1 MCTSCTWKTR
11 NYNLCKKGEIYVLIF
26 SDNKLLSSLSNVLN
40 KIQNLFLETTLF
52 KKKIPKYVFLAVAEF
67 DFLYTKHV
75 SCSVVSDSLRSH
87 GL

>member
-1 MCTSCTWKTR
+1 MYTSCTWKTR
-11 NYNLCKKGEIYVLIF
+11 NYNLCKKGKIHVLIF

-40 KIQNLFLETTLF
+40 KMQNLFLKTTLL
-52 KKKIPKYVFLAVAEF
+52 KKKIPKFLFLAVAEF

-75 SCSVVSDSLRSH
+75 SCSVMSDSLQSH